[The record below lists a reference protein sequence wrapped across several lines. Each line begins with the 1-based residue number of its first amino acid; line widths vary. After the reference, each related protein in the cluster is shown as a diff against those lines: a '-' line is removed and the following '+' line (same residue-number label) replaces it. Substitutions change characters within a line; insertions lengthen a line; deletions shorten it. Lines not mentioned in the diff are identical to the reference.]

1 LDLRSG
7 RERNQRRGHLRSLWD
22 IRKLAMS
29 DIRFMLK
36 VAGLSGIAGM
46 RSMSGPAFLALND
59 KTLAR
64 TRVGRIISQSQK
76 LKSTL
81 QAMAVAELIFDKLP
95 VAPKR
100 TEALP
105 LIARAASG
113 ALVGASLY
121 ATAMESPINGAI
133 VGGCSALAAAKL
145 SYEIRRF
152 LTKNAHIPDTIVA
165 IAEDALVIS
174 RGRKLLE
181 TALADNTRIVS

>member
-1 LDLRSG
+1 M
-7 RERNQRRGHLRSLWD
+7 WD

-46 RSMSGPAFLALND
+46 RSMSGPAFLALDD
-59 KTLAR
+59 KALAR
-64 TRVGRIISQSQK
+64 TRIGRIISQSQK

-100 TEALP
+100 TAALS

-121 ATAMESPINGAI
+121 ATAKESPVIGALL
-133 VGGCSALAAAKL
+133 GGCSAVAAAKA
-145 SYEIRRF
+145 SYEIRRL
-152 LTKNAHIPDTIVA
+152 LTKHAHIPDTIVA
-165 IAEDALVIS
+165 IAEDAIVIS

-181 TALADNTRIVS
+181 TALADNTPIVN